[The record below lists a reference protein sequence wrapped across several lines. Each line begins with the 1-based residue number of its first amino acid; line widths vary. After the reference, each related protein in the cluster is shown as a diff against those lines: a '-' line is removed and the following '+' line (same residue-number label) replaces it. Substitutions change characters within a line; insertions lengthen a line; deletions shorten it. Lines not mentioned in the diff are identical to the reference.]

1 MMELNQQREKN
12 ISSKALISEQDI
24 KDEKKN
30 ELSFIEKALGD
41 KLKTNIF
48 GSNPQQKKN
57 NYGILTEIL
66 PYSDRR

>member
-1 MMELNQQREKN
+1 MA
-12 ISSKALISEQDI
+12 SKTLISEKDL

-48 GSNPQQKKN
+48 GQNPQ
-57 NYGILTEIL
+57 
-66 PYSDRR
+66 